1 MTNATTLSP
10 DDRALLASLADGPAL
25 RSLARTF
32 GVTKSTLSRRVL
44 ALEEQ
49 LGHELFLRRGRAL
62 QLTLF
67 GQQLTERARAAQ
79 QSLEAL
85 ELAAQ
90 SLSDDLVVVA
100 LSPLFAELGLTPVLE
115 RFAVQRP
122 GVRVD
127 VRISHDYSNLFD
139 DRIDVAL
146 RRGPLRDSTSLKGRK
161 LGSLTM
167 VCVATPRLARTVSAL
182 PLDER
187 VRALPW
193 IRVGVGLE
201 PFGIP
206 LQLSGRRREL
216 TVMPRYA
223 VDSQRLA
230 LLVAESG
237 LGVSR
242 VNAFAARAALDRGT
256 LVEVVPEARHT
267 DSAWVVSP
275 ATRHARP
282 VIRDFVACLVDVTSR
297 LTIWDS

>member
-1 MTNATTLSP
+1 MTNPTPLSP
-10 DDRALLASLADGPAL
+10 EDRALLAALADGPAL
-25 RSLARTF
+25 RGLARTF
-32 GVTKSTLSRRVL
+32 GITKSTLSRRVL

-49 LGHELFLRRGRAL
+49 LGQELFLRRGRAL

-85 ELAAQ
+85 DLAAQ
-90 SLSDDLVVVA
+90 SSSDDRVVVA
-100 LSPLFAELGLTPVLE
+100 LSPLFAELGLAPVLE

-139 DRIDVAL
+139 ERIDVAL

-167 VCVATPRLARTVSAL
+167 VCVATPRLAQTVTAL
-182 PLDER
+182 PLEER

-201 PFGIP
+201 PFAVP
-206 LQLSGRRREL
+206 LLVNGRRREL

-230 LLVAESG
+230 LLVAQGG
-237 LGVSR
+237 LGVAR
-242 VNAFAARAALDRGT
+242 VNAFAARAALEGDA
-256 LVEVVPEARHT
+256 LVEVLPEARQT

-282 VIRDFVACLVDVTSR
+282 VIRDFVGCLVDVTSR